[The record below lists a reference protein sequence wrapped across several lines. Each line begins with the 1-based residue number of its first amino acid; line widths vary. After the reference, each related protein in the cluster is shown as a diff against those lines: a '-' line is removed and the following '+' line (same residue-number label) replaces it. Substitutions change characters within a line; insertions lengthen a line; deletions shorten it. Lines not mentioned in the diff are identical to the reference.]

1 MRRVLEDELNNI
13 QKASST
19 ASSASLSSPP
29 PLLPV
34 IGWKA
39 FPSGTIPE
47 SFCYGSIYSYIIETA
62 RLTGDSGENSADLG
76 TAKPMQKGR
85 QYFTSGHVMCLQD
98 AVGKG
103 HYLLKCEVRAS
114 YSNQIYHISVTI
126 DSDSVVV
133 DDSCECKASAMG
145 RCSHV
150 AALLFALED
159 YTLNFGHEPVSC
171 TSKLCQWNVGR
182 KKQNSPQAL
191 HSNEYTKKLK
201 PDRILKHHP
210 GLPLSADSE
219 KDFENLFISTLP
231 VTGDMT
237 IFQTLLELEYEDY
250 VLSSERRQ
258 ELAMLTDF
266 LVAIRKDTGMVPHQV
281 EGTAGQRDS
290 PHWHTARALRITA
303 SNSKLF
309 AKTSTS
315 RGMFSLLNKT
325 LWGHSIRT
333 TMVHFH

>member
-1 MRRVLEDELNNI
+1 MWI
-13 QKASST
+13 
-19 ASSASLSSPP
+19 
-29 PLLPV
+29 
-34 IGWKA
+34 
-39 FPSGTIPE
+39 SG
-47 SFCYGSIYSYIIETA
+47 FRDANCLY
-62 RLTGDSGENSADLG
+62 
-76 TAKPMQKGR
+76 
-85 QYFTSGHVMCLQD
+85 HV
-98 AVGKG
+98 
-103 HYLLKCEVRAS
+103 
-114 YSNQIYHISVTI
+114 SVTI
-126 DSDSVVV
+126 DSEGVVV
-133 DDSCECKASAMG
+133 DGSCECKASAMG

-182 KKQNSPQAL
+182 KKAEESTGSAF
-191 HSNEYTKKLK
+191 NEYTKQLK

-237 IFQTLLELEYEDY
+237 MFQALLELEYEDY

-258 ELAMLTDF
+258 ELAMLTEDF
-266 LVAIRKDTGMVPHQV
+266 VVAIRKDTGMVPHQV

-315 RGMFSLLNKT
+315 RGMFKFAKQDIMGPQYT
-325 LWGHSIRT
+325 HHSHGIWPGE
-333 TMVHFH
+333 